1 MCVASMFSI
10 MATANNYQCF
20 LCDAHK
26 AAQFV
31 ASVCTC
37 LTCPV
42 EDVCGVR
49 SFAHCVERLEEWM
62 TEEAEGSD
70 GNVWQDT

>member
-1 MCVASMFSI
+1 MCIACIFSI
-10 MATANNYQCF
+10 METENNYKRF
-20 LCDAHK
+20 LGDAHK

-62 TEEAEGSD
+62 TEEAEGSV
-70 GNVWQDT
+70 GNGEQDT

>member
-1 MCVASMFSI
+1 MFVASMFSI
-10 MATANNYQCF
+10 METENNYQRF

-49 SFAHCVERLEEWM
+49 SFAHCVEMLEEWM
-62 TEEAEGSD
+62 TEEAEGAA
-70 GNVWQDT
+70 GNGEDT